1 MSTRSARVW
10 TRTSGACFWLSLA
23 AGLAEISG
31 DVLAQSL
38 PGDHPACAFL
48 AEVRVCGIASAMEG
62 VARTSPLGLCAEAL
76 RSYFCAGP
84 DSVLLKPN
92 IRAKLYPAFAA
103 LGNNGPARTEAMYK
117 QWVEKLDTREYA
129 DELVLLAVALELPVR
144 LVVIPYTPQSSDR
157 PWVITS
163 YGAPGMGLDGT
174 RTIYLGNNDVHYVYL
189 SRDTH

>member
-1 MSTRSARVW
+1 MR
-10 TRTSGACFWLSLA
+10 
-23 AGLAEISG
+23 
-31 DVLAQSL
+31 
-38 PGDHPACAFL
+38 
-48 AEVRVCGIASAMEG
+48 
-62 VARTSPLGLCAEAL
+62 
-76 RSYFCAGP
+76 
-84 DSVLLKPN
+84 
-92 IRAKLYPAFAA
+92 KLYPAFAA

-163 YGAPGMGLDGT
+163 YAAPGMGLDGT
-174 RTIYLGNNDVHYVYL
+174 RTIYFGNNDVHYVYL